1 MPYQGVIQTI
11 NFKEPITASLSS
23 EAAIDDLERLG
34 YVTTGD
40 TSTFRIE
47 VRINPDGIPKMED
60 FWQVTVPSEIAN
72 ATAGTFRFT
81 TASGS

>member
-23 EAAIDDLERLG
+23 EAIYDLERLG

-40 TSTFRIE
+40 PSTFRIE